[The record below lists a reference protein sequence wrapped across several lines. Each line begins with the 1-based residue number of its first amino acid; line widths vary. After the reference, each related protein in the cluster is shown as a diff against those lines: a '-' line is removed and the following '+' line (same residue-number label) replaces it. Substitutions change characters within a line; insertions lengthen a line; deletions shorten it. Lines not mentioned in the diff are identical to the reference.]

1 MKQVEKLIENLE
13 GKFKIKVESFLDLY
27 ERNASS
33 ELLQESLGI
42 TENTVR
48 VITRTLNIR
57 MPKKHRS
64 NDLALLKS
72 RFGDSA
78 VSLDLQETK
87 GDLEASYRDNLKL
100 EKKLVEMRRE
110 LQKFKLVHKNPEI
123 DFEEIRNAVLGA
135 IRPVKPVEV
144 KVLQNSKKFAGHVQW
159 ILLSDLHF
167 EATVTRDDV
176 GDSNEYSWEIAK
188 SRLAKVFA
196 ESINSYRGEDKC
208 IVMMAGDIFDGLI
221 HDSLETAGKP
231 LGKAIAELAVIMKE
245 HLDILAGI
253 YNEVEILCVS
263 GNHERQA
270 DRKKSHAQGYGYA
283 YLFYELI
290 QAMMAAQSNT
300 KVIISTSG
308 YITTTIGTTPIGM
321 MHGDYVLGPTND
333 IKVLKVKELFR
344 QTLGV
349 IPQHI
354 FSGHTHIPE
363 VKLSGNSSHWICNG
377 SLIGTNAYS
386 HTNGFVGVDWAQ
398 AIGSFTPEGKVEF
411 VKWVSE

>member
-1 MKQVEKLIENLE
+1 MKQVERLIETLE
-13 GKFKIKVESFLDLY
+13 SRFKIKIESFLDLY

-72 RFGDSA
+72 RFGDSE
-78 VSLDLQETK
+78 VSEDLRETK

-100 EKKLVEMRRE
+100 EKKLVDMRRE
-110 LQKFKLVHKNPEI
+110 LQKYKSAVKPEV
-123 DFEEIRNAVLGA
+123 DFDEIRNAVLSA
-135 IRPVKPVEV
+135 VRPMKPVEV
-144 KVLQNSKKFAGHVQW
+144 KVLSRSNYFKDYVQW

-167 EATVTRDDV
+167 EATVTKDDV
-176 GDSNEYSWEIAK
+176 GLSNEYSWGIAK
-188 SRLAKVFA
+188 GRLAKVFA
-196 ESINSYRGEDKC
+196 ESVNSYRGEDKC
-208 IVMMAGDIFDGLI
+208 VVMMAGDIFDGLI
-221 HDSLETAGKP
+221 HDSLETASKP

-245 HLDILAGI
+245 HLEVLAGL
-253 YNEVEILCVS
+253 YNEVEVLCIS
-263 GNHERQA
+263 GNHERQT

-283 YLFYELI
+283 YLFYELV
-290 QAMMAAQSNT
+290 QAMMVAQSNT
-300 KVIISTSG
+300 KVFISTSG
-308 YITTTIGTTPIGM
+308 YITTNIGSVPIGM

-333 IKVLKVKELFR
+333 IKILKVKELFR

-363 VKLSGNSSHWICNG
+363 VKLSGNSSHWVCNG

-398 AIGSFTPEGKVEF
+398 AIGSFTPEGKVEL